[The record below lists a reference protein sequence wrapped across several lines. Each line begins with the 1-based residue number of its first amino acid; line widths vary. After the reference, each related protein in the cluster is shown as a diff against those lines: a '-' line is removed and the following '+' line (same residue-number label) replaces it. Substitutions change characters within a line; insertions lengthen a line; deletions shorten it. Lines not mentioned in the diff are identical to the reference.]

1 MFSRKPHYEL
11 PAEIRGTT
19 LTLLLQQPLKLH
31 DMEVIHI
38 TFERE
43 ALANWLK
50 RAARSAVSSTG
61 SALPNYSIWMS
72 TPASIWSSAM

>member
-1 MFSRKPHYEL
+1 MNCRRRSR
-11 PAEIRGTT
+11 TT

-43 ALANWLK
+43 ALATGWK
-50 RAARSAVSSTG
+50 RR
-61 SALPNYSIWMS
+61 
-72 TPASIWSSAM
+72 